1 MCNLSSVSGVLP
13 FCRWWVML
21 AASSRLAAVSLRC
34 TTAALHTSTA
44 CEADASLPT
53 PIISSKGA
61 SFRKGTGGRC
71 SFSGNVV
78 TVFGATGFLGLSVV
92 NRLAKQGSQLIIP
105 YRQDPYWVRE
115 HKVVGE
121 VGQIL
126 FFPFELKDEQSIRR
140 VVKYS
145 NVVVNMIGTK
155 HATKKYSFAETHVN
169 GARRIARIAKEMGV
183 ERFIHISALNATT
196 HPTPVLLKNGSEFLR
211 TKAYG
216 EEAVRDE
223 FREAT
228 IIRPA
233 LMFGENDAFI
243 QYYVSRWRKTPL
255 DHVWLYKAGEKTFK
269 MPIWGGDV
277 AMGVE
282 KVVLDPT
289 TAGKTYEFVGPHC
302 YQLSELMDFMYRKAH
317 CLPQFGFHYK
327 RHGSRFNPYFRA
339 LVNSCELYGKIFK
352 CNTPLMWE
360 WIEVVE
366 CTNDVLTGAPTLA
379 DLGVR
384 RLTEFELA
392 GGQQAF
398 YRSFNRYYE
407 EQYGDLEPPR
417 LPLRSPPL
425 FAEKTPPSGIVTES
439 KPFAMNI
446 S

>member
-1 MCNLSSVSGVLP
+1 
-13 FCRWWVML
+13 ML
-21 AASSRLAAVSLRC
+21 TANARLAVVSLRC
-34 TTAALHTSTA
+34 TAAALHTSAA
-44 CEADASLPT
+44 CDASASLPT
-53 PIISSKGA
+53 PIVSSKGA
-61 SFRKGTGGRC
+61 SFRKGAGGRC
-71 SFSGNVV
+71 SFSGNVI
-78 TVFGATGFLGLSVV
+78 TVFGATGFLGLPVL
-92 NRLAKQGSQLIIP
+92 NRLAKQGAQLIIP

-126 FFPFELKDEQSIRR
+126 FFPFELKDEDSIRR
-140 VVKYS
+140 ALKYS

-155 HATKKYSFAETHVN
+155 HPTKNYSFAETHVN
-169 GARRIARIAKEMGV
+169 GAKRIARIAKEMGV
-183 ERFIHISALNATT
+183 ERFIHLSALNATT
-196 HPTPVLLKNGSEFLR
+196 NPTPVLLKKGSEFLR

-223 FREAT
+223 FPEAT
-228 IIRPA
+228 IIRPSG
-233 LMFGENDAFI
+233 LLGSGECLGNQTVCF
-243 QYYVSRWRKTPL
+243 
-255 DHVWLYKAGEKTFK
+255 HTFLRCGK
-269 MPIWGGDV
+269 ETRTKRLGGDV
-277 AMGVE
+277 AMGVQ

-302 YQLSELMDFMYRKAH
+302 YQLSELIDFMYRKAH
-317 CLPQFGFHYK
+317 CLRQFGFHYK

-339 LVNSCELYGKIFK
+339 LVNACELYGKVFK

-407 EQYGDLEPPR
+407 EQYGDLEPPK

-425 FAEKTPPSGIVTES
+425 FAKKTPPSGIITES
-439 KPFAMNI
+439 KPFAMNL

>member
-1 MCNLSSVSGVLP
+1 
-13 FCRWWVML
+13 ML
-21 AASSRLAAVSLRC
+21 TANARLAVVSLRC
-34 TTAALHTSTA
+34 TAAALHTSAA
-44 CEADASLPT
+44 CDASASLPT
-53 PIISSKGA
+53 PIVSSKGA
-61 SFRKGTGGRC
+61 SFRKGAGGRC
-71 SFSGNVV
+71 SFSGNVI
-78 TVFGATGFLGLSVV
+78 TVFGATGFLGLPVL
-92 NRLAKQGSQLIIP
+92 NRLAKQGAQLIIP

-126 FFPFELKDEQSIRR
+126 FFPFELKDEDSIRR
-140 VVKYS
+140 ALKYS

-155 HATKKYSFAETHVN
+155 HPTKNYSFAETHVN
-169 GARRIARIAKEMGV
+169 GAKRIARIAKEMGV
-183 ERFIHISALNATT
+183 ERLILLSFVCLFTIYLYLFIHLSALNATT
-196 HPTPVLLKNGSEFLR
+196 NPTPVLLKKGSEFLR

-223 FREAT
+223 FPEAT

-255 DHVWLYKAGEKTFK
+255 DYVWLYKAGEKTFK

-277 AMGVE
+277 AMGVQ

-302 YQLSELMDFMYRKAH
+302 YQLSELIDFMYRKAH
-317 CLPQFGFHYK
+317 CLRQFGFHYK

-339 LVNSCELYGKIFK
+339 LVNACELYGKVFK

-398 YRSFNRYYE
+398 YRH
-407 EQYGDLEPPR
+407 
-417 LPLRSPPL
+417 
-425 FAEKTPPSGIVTES
+425 V
-439 KPFAMNI
+439 
-446 S
+446 